1 MATPEAESS
10 SLVLAGEL
18 LLGRYRVHEKLAE
31 GGHSLVF
38 RAEDERLRRPACVKL
53 LRLPTSDPVFRAAI
67 EERFVQEAFLLARLA
82 HPATV
87 KILDFGYVR
96 APAATLDPSNPG
108 DPHSPGD
115 PTSAAARD
123 IPFQVT
129 ELVSG
134 GPLSRWV
141 KKRGRLSVREVLT
154 ILAPIARA
162 LAEVHDAGVA
172 HLDVKPQNI
181 LLSRTAAGREPKLA
195 DFGISEAIA
204 DKAKEGV
211 RQLLLYS
218 VNWAAPEQM
227 VGDPIGAAT
236 DVYSLALVTVFAL
249 TGRLVFC
256 EANPALAYRLRKA
269 SSDAVIDA
277 VGGAG
282 LPDGLIDVLVR
293 ATHFRP
299 SLRIGDVME
308 FLQVVERALVP
319 LRDAVV
325 AAPTV
330 FEESGPSPVGGGVVN
345 GEASP
350 IDRSV
355 SDRVTAANLW
365 QLAPD
370 QPVPI
375 IAGRR
380 VSFVALSNSV
390 DLEGGDKI
398 RLRLDFVRTADERVG
413 LHVKG
418 LTCFVAEAGRRPSSA
433 ITLETSASVEFISAG
448 GELLGRAEVAFAAEG
463 PSRTVV
469 TIARESL
476 VVASGECP
484 NLVAL
489 DFGAGMT
496 CALLY
501 EPVV

>member
-1 MATPEAESS
+1 MATPEALPPSPIS
-10 SLVLAGEL
+10 AGEL
-18 LLGRYRVHEKLAE
+18 LLGRYRVQEKLAE

-87 KILDFGYVR
+87 KILDFGYFR
-96 APAATLDPSNPG
+96 APAPAADDPAS
-108 DPHSPGD
+108 D
-115 PTSAAARD
+115 SAQSRE

-141 KKRGRLSVREVLT
+141 KKRGHLSAREFLT
-154 ILAPIARA
+154 ILAPVARA

-227 VGDPIGAAT
+227 VGDPIGSAS
-236 DVYSLALVTVFAL
+236 DVYSLALVSVFAL

-256 EANPALAYRLRKA
+256 EPNPALAYRLRKA

-277 VGGAG
+277 VAGVG
-282 LPDGLIDVLVR
+282 LPDALVDILVR
-293 ATHFRP
+293 ATHFQP
-299 SLRIGDVME
+299 SLRMADVME
-308 FLQVVERALVP
+308 FLHVVERALLP
-319 LRDAVV
+319 LRDAPGPPP
-325 AAPTV
+325 AS
-330 FEESGPSPVGGGVVN
+330 FEDSGPSPVGGALGA
-345 GEASP
+345 GEGNA

-380 VSFVALSNSV
+380 VTFVPVGDSV
-390 DLEGGDKI
+390 DLEGSEKI
-398 RLRLDFVRTADERVG
+398 RLRVAFVRTAEERVG

-418 LTCFVAEAGRRPSSA
+418 LNCFVLEAGRRPSSA
-433 ITLETSASVEFISAG
+433 ITLETSATVEFISAG
-448 GELLGRAEVAFAAEG
+448 AELLGRAEVAFAAEG
-463 PSRTVV
+463 PSRAVV
-469 TIARESL
+469 SVARESL
-476 VVASGECP
+476 VVSNGLCR

-489 DFGAGMT
+489 DFGVGLT
-496 CALLY
+496 CVLLY